1 MRTDAVWPVLDG
13 CKAIGHAWK
22 LTKTPRRGRKLG
34 VSPEEHIQLC
44 ERVRYLASKG
54 LHHTEITR
62 QTGASRRMI
71 YYYCYQGKNAPKL
84 MNASNKVWSPEDKW
98 HAGRQA
104 DAFFGLLDQYNKLLE
119 EHNKLKEE
127 YVRVCNSPQRG
138 KPAGVVEPSVKAK
151 AS

>member
-1 MRTDAVWPVLDG
+1 MRADAVWPVLDG

-22 LTKTPRRGRKLG
+22 LTKTPRRGRRLG

-54 LHHTEITR
+54 FHHSEITR
-62 QTGASRRMI
+62 QTGVSRRMV
-71 YYYCYQGKNAPKL
+71 YYYCFQGKNAPKL

-119 EHNKLKEE
+119 EHNGAKVEIEALRKALD
-127 YVRVCNSPQRG
+127 RLG
-138 KPAGVVEPSVKAK
+138 KKVK
-151 AS
+151 